1 MAVEIS
7 GGISASQLDQYSS
20 RTGDAVTISTMKK
33 ALDIQASTAA
43 QLIESIPA
51 PTSGLPS
58 NLGQNINVK
67 V

>member
-1 MAVEIS
+1 MEAS
-7 GGISASQLDQYSS
+7 GGISVSQLDQYSA

-33 ALDIQASTAA
+33 ALDIQASMAS

-51 PTSGLPS
+51 PSASLPS

>member
-1 MAVEIS
+1 MDLSA
-7 GGISASQLDQYSS
+7 GISVNQLAQHST

-43 QLIESIPA
+43 QLIESVPS
-51 PTSGLPS
+51 PSTSSLPS
-58 NLGQNINVK
+58 NLGQNIDVK